1 MEKSDRDYE
10 SLYGVLKGSTSIM
23 FSEVGNVPAKLIKEF
38 RRTSDKPILKGAY
51 IEEMTYIGDKE
62 LDSLMYIKSKNELI
76 ADVMA
81 MLQTPARNVISA
93 LQTGG
98 QTIAGVLKT
107 LSEKPE

>member
-1 MEKSDRDYE
+1 
-10 SLYGVLKGSTSIM
+10 
-23 FSEVGNVPAKLIKEF
+23 
-38 RRTSDKPILKGAY
+38 
-51 IEEMTYIGDKE
+51 
-62 LDSLMYIKSKNELI
+62 LMYIKSRNELI